1 MISVHDYCRLQD
13 QVMMALTDALKL
25 CSTPGDVALVVTKA
39 DIMVKGMY
47 DFLAAVPAPS
57 EDQKID
63 ILLGDALGLP
73 SERRLDRKPFE
84 DDMN

>member
-25 CSTPGDVALVVTKA
+25 CSTPGDVALVVTKC
-39 DIMVKGMY
+39 DVMVKGMY
-47 DFLAAVPAPS
+47 DFLAVVPDPS

-63 ILLGDALGLP
+63 RLIGQALGLP
-73 SERRLDRKPFE
+73 ADRRLPRRDF
-84 DDMN
+84 DDDLN